1 MTRYIASSGIA
12 AFDEAIYQAERRA
25 SLARRQA
32 QEDAEWREYA
42 RHHRPA

>member
-1 MTRYIASSGIA
+1 MNPEWFEWTER
-12 AFDEAIYQAERRA
+12 DEAIYQAQRRDREA
-25 SLARRQA
+25 HRQA